1 MLKEFAL
8 HYKQKTGKE
17 FDVAKRHIRYTNTIH
32 INFSFDLHLIIN
44 YLRCLAHIL
53 NLATQL
59 LISTKSKA
67 KYYSVHDDNV
77 PDADTADPEQPN
89 HDEVGLVHAICVKV
103 WCPFFIISDLNHF
116 FKARSSSQRKEL
128 FKKIQI
134 GKGVSSPVQLLLDMK
149 VCWGSTYVM
158 LNQADNNCDVRIIIL
173 KNTL

>member
-1 MLKEFAL
+1 MLEEFAL
-8 HYKQKTGKE
+8 HYERKTGKE
-17 FDVAKRHIRYTNTIH
+17 FDVAKRHIRYTVH

-77 PDADTADPEQPN
+77 PDADIADPELPN
-89 HDEVGLVHAICVKV
+89 RDEVGLVCAICVKV
-103 WCPFFIISDLNHF
+103 RCPFIISDLNHIF

-149 VCWGSTYVM
+149 VRWGSTYVM
-158 LNQADNNCDVRIIIL
+158 LNRADNNRDVRITIL